1 MSSVFQGVNKAQTFE
16 SGSFFPCATAK
27 YRLRV
32 SRCLVKE
39 TQKIGLVFIAEL
51 EVLESTHPDMP
62 AGVTGTYMIKLANKV
77 TAYPNLKAFGQACM
91 GTDGDV
97 EKALDLAT
105 GEEQAFAGILLDAE
119 TNPHTTKEGKQFT
132 RFKFEPAP
140 DA

>member
-1 MSSVFQGVNKAQTFE
+1 MSSIFKGVNQAQTFE

-27 YRLRV
+27 YRVKV

-39 TQKIGLVFIAEL
+39 TQKIGPVFIAEL

-62 AGVTGTYMIKLANKV
+62 AGVTGTYLIKLSNKV

-91 GTDGDV
+91 GEAGDV
-97 EKALDLAT
+97 EAALDLAT
-105 GEEQAFAGILLDAE
+105 GEQQAFSGIELSVE
-119 TNPHTTKEGKQFT
+119 TAPHVTKEGKQFT
-132 RFKFEPAP
+132 RFNFEPAP